1 MKARSSFGR
10 QAKERLAV
18 TKDLT
23 SLPIQY
29 LYGRYSDFFDWS
41 GNSVTHSDRLACPFR
56 RSLLGWE

>member
-29 LYGRYSDFFDWS
+29 LCGRYSDFLI
-41 GNSVTHSDRLACPFR
+41 GLATP
-56 RSLLGWE
+56 SPTVID